1 MKALFESIKNHKKA
15 FIISLIFLVYFAS
28 GLIRCIAN
36 GDGLSKVRFA
46 IYLMLIGLTVTFFIF
61 SCVFEKVRYDI
72 AALLIILCFG
82 IISLI
87 IMPLYT
93 VPDEQVHMYGAYRVS
108 NKLMGKEA
116 ESPYKAVMMRNDDRM
131 DAYYPGSYTV
141 LAIVNYWS
149 WLDKDASDET
159 FVDSGHPAP
168 NAPEYCYFF
177 SALGITIGRLL
188 HLGPMKVYFL
198 GRIFNLVFFAVISFF
213 AIQIIPKG
221 KPVLFVLSTMPI
233 CIQQAASLSYDSFLI
248 PMAFLLTAF
257 TVKYIVDGTLSRVPF
272 ILMFVTALLV
282 LPMKGWA
289 YFPIALLPFFIVLWR
304 NRKNIIKKD
313 KIRHI
318 IYALL
323 FALFVIAVFAALFYF
338 RKQPDNNYH
347 ETLGMYG
354 YSIPYLAK
362 HLSAFPRL
370 LANALEASTAWY
382 FDTFFGGL
390 LGRLEININQIF
402 RLIYLILLIL
412 AIMHRK
418 SDEYYFSIKAKSGFF
433 VVALISVLCIFA
445 GMLVGWTGLES
456 DVIQGVQG
464 RYFIPLAFYI
474 MMLFNTKRVE
484 CSENIDRV
492 LLFLDLWSLG
502 FVELDVI
509 GMLG

>member
-1 MKALFESIKNHKKA
+1 
-15 FIISLIFLVYFAS
+15 
-28 GLIRCIAN
+28 
-36 GDGLSKVRFA
+36 
-46 IYLMLIGLTVTFFIF
+46 
-61 SCVFEKVRYDI
+61 
-72 AALLIILCFG
+72 
-82 IISLI
+82 
-87 IMPLYT
+87 
-93 VPDEQVHMYGAYRVS
+93 
-108 NKLMGKEA
+108 
-116 ESPYKAVMMRNDDRM
+116 
-131 DAYYPGSYTV
+131 
-141 LAIVNYWS
+141 
-149 WLDKDASDET
+149 
-159 FVDSGHPAP
+159 
-168 NAPEYCYFF
+168 
-177 SALGITIGRLL
+177 
-188 HLGPMKVYFL
+188 
-198 GRIFNLVFFAVISFF
+198 
-213 AIQIIPKG
+213 
-221 KPVLFVLSTMPI
+221 
-233 CIQQAASLSYDSFLI
+233 
-248 PMAFLLTAF
+248 
-257 TVKYIVDGTLSRVPF
+257 
-272 ILMFVTALLV
+272 
-282 LPMKGWA
+282 
-289 YFPIALLPFFIVLWR
+289 
-304 NRKNIIKKD
+304 
-313 KIRHI
+313 
-318 IYALL
+318 
-323 FALFVIAVFAALFYF
+323 
-338 RKQPDNNYH
+338 
-347 ETLGMYG
+347 MYG